1 MFIYSQRVNIV
12 AANALL
18 LKHQGISSLNA
29 DSLLYGVNQYPMLW
43 YIDKTYLVHMAFIHW
58 YCFFHPPHGVV
69 PCAES
74 VAFSNGEKSTEN
86 HCVPLIKFKIQKRMS
101 RKLKTNI

>member
-43 YIDKTYLVHMAFIHW
+43 YIDKTY
-58 YCFFHPPHGVV
+58 
-69 PCAES
+69 
-74 VAFSNGEKSTEN
+74 
-86 HCVPLIKFKIQKRMS
+86 
-101 RKLKTNI
+101 